1 LYLIFVRFYVIFK
14 VRKEVNKMEL
24 VISKK
29 DGEVIGYVD
38 WEEDGNGEDFMEQC
52 YDIMESL
59 KK

>member
-1 LYLIFVRFYVIFK
+1 
-14 VRKEVNKMEL
+14 MEL